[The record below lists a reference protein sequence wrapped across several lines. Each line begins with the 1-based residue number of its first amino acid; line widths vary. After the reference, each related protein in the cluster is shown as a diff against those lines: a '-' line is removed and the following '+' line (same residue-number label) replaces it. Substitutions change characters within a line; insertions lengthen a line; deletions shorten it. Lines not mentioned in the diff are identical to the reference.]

1 VDVRV
6 TVLDGKHHSV
16 DSKEIAFV
24 TAGKKAFILAMREA
38 QPVVLEPVVDVEIS
52 APEAMI
58 GDITGDLAAR
68 RGEVRSTTPQLGGL
82 ASVKARAPLSELSGY
97 QLRLNALTRGEG
109 SYTLAMSHHDA
120 VPPSVQAEMVKGWQ
134 LRDED

>member
-1 VDVRV
+1 
-6 TVLDGKHHSV
+6 
-16 DSKEIAFV
+16 
-24 TAGKKAFILAMREA
+24 
-38 QPVVLEPVVDVEIS
+38 
-52 APEAMI
+52 MI

-68 RGEVRSTTPQLGGL
+68 RGEVRATTPQLGGL

-109 SYTLAMSHHDA
+109 SYTLALSHHDA
-120 VPPSVQAEMVKGWQ
+120 VPPGVQAEMVKGWQ